1 MKTNFLFPNA
11 FKKPSLL
18 LLVLSCIG
26 LVFVLN
32 FNDDE
37 AVKIQTNVFALMNDE
52 GFKGP
57 FYFQWTKNNILDEIA
72 MTLFIVSGLIFA
84 FSKEKIEDEMVA
96 KIRLESL
103 VWATYVNYGV
113 LLCCILFIY
122 GLPFLN
128 VMMYNMFTLLL
139 FFIIRFHWMLY
150 KNNTLSDHEE

>member
-11 FKKPSLL
+11 FKKPSMM
-18 LLVLSCIG
+18 VLTLSFFG
-26 LVFVLN
+26 LIFVLN

-37 AVKIQTNVFALMNDE
+37 AVQLQSKVFAFMADE
-52 GFKGP
+52 NLKDA
-57 FYFQWTKNNILDEIA
+57 FYFRWMQNNIIDEIV
-72 MTLFIVSGLIFA
+72 MLLFILSGLIFA

-103 VWATYVNYGV
+103 VWATYLNYAV
-113 LLCCILFIY
+113 LAFCTIFIY

-128 VMMYNMFTLLL
+128 VMMYNMFTLLV

-150 KNNTLSDHEE
+150 KTTKLVGDEE

>member
-11 FKKPSLL
+11 LKKPSLILWL
-18 LLVLSCIG
+18 LSIVG
-26 LVFVLN
+26 LIFVLN
-32 FNDDE
+32 FNDNE
-37 AVKIQTNVFALMNDE
+37 AVQLQAKVFALMNDE

-57 FYFQWTKNNILDEIA
+57 FYFSWATNNILDEIT
-72 MTLFIVSGLIFA
+72 MLLFIVSGLVFA
-84 FSKEKIEDEMVA
+84 FSKEKVEDEMVA

-113 LLCCILFIY
+113 LAFCILFIY

-150 KNNTLSDHEE
+150 KSTKLANDEE

>member
-1 MKTNFLFPNA
+1 MKTNFLFPSV
-11 FKKPSLL
+11 FKKPSLIVWL
-18 LLVLSCIG
+18 LSFAG
-26 LVFVLN
+26 LIFVLN

-37 AVKIQTNVFALMNDE
+37 ALQLQAKVFALINEE
-52 GFKGP
+52 GFKSP
-57 FYFQWTKNNILDEIA
+57 FYFSWIKNNILDEIA

-103 VWATYVNYGV
+103 VWATYLNYAV
-113 LLCCILFIY
+113 LLFCILFIY